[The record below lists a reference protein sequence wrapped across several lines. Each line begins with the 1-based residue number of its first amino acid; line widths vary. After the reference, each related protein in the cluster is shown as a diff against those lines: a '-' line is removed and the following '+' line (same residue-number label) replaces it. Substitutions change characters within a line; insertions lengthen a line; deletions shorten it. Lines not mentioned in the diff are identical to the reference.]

1 LNNQVKND
9 LIIRE
14 MPISVNYEKLAK
26 FCENVFGKLGVSP
39 DDAQITTKVLL
50 AADLRGVDSHG
61 VARLWRYV
69 DGLQRKTIDAIAA
82 PTIERESPAT
92 AAIDAHDGLGQPAS
106 FFAMNLVIQKAAE
119 SGVGIA
125 TVKNSNHFGIAGFY
139 SMLALER
146 NFLGICLTNANPLV
160 IPTFGRSSVFG
171 TNPISIAAP
180 AKNEKP
186 FVLDMA
192 TSTVPRGK
200 LEVFHRKEMK
210 MPHGWAVDTEG
221 ESTEDAG
228 LVLDN
233 LLNRTGG
240 GLTPLGGV
248 GELFGGHKGF
258 GLSFAVDI
266 LTGVLSGAAYSTFVG
281 ADKNK
286 PANVG
291 HFFAAID
298 IAKFIDPEQFRS
310 RLDKY
315 IALLHNSKKAKNE
328 KRIFIHGEKS
338 FERAAERRK
347 NGIPLQ
353 EKVFANLA
361 EIGTEL
367 GVPFAIEI

>member
-1 LNNQVKND
+1 
-9 LIIRE
+9 
-14 MPISVNYEKLAK
+14 MPIPVNHEKLAK
-26 FCENVFGKLGVSP
+26 FCENVFGRLGVSP
-39 DDAQITTKVLL
+39 DDARITTRVLL
-50 AADLRGVDSHG
+50 SADLRGVDSHG

-69 DGLQRKTIDAIAA
+69 DGLRRKTIVATAA

-92 AAIDAHDGLGQPAS
+92 AAVDARDGLGQPAS
-106 FFAMNLVIQKAAE
+106 FFAMNLAIRKAAE
-119 SGVGIA
+119 SGVGIT
-125 TVKNSNHFGIAGFY
+125 TVKNSNHFGIAAFY

-160 IPTFGRSSVFG
+160 IPTFGRDLLFG

-200 LEVFHRKEMK
+200 LEVFHRKEEK
-210 MPHGWAVDTEG
+210 IPVGWAVDEAG

-233 LLNRTGG
+233 LLNRVGG

-281 ADKNK
+281 ADAKK

-298 IAKFIDPEQFRS
+298 ISKFIDPDKFRS

-315 IALLHNSKKAKNE
+315 ISLLRNSKKAKNE
-328 KRIFIHGEKS
+328 KRIFVHGEKS
-338 FERAAERRK
+338 FARESDRRA

-353 EKVFANLA
+353 EKVFANLR
-361 EIGTEL
+361 EIGAEL
-367 GVPFAIEI
+367 GVDFAIEI